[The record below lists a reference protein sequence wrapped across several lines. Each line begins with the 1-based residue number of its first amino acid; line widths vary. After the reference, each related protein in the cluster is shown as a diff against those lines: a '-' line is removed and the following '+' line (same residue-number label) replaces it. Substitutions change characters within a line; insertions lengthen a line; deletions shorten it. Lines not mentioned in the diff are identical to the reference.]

1 MTHFV
6 RGPKLAALL
15 LLGLALTLPGPAWTD
30 DARPAAKPGA
40 AAGLQP
46 LSGLMRDMAEQ
57 MRVMA
62 EATAEGQLS
71 AAERGRIAERMR
83 RMADLMTQM
92 SGLANE
98 AALADVETQARMLD
112 MRREMDWMRRNP
124 PRRGAP

>member
-1 MTHFV
+1 MSSISGKV
-6 RGPKLAALL
+6 AAL
-15 LLGLALTLPGPAWTD
+15 LLGLALAAPGAAGTD
-30 DARPAAKPGA
+30 DKGPVKPGA

-46 LSGLMRDMAEQ
+46 LSGLMRDMAEH
-57 MRVMA
+57 MRAMA

-71 AAERGRIAERMR
+71 AAERGRIAKRMR

-98 AALADVETQARMLD
+98 AALADAETQARMLE

-124 PRRGAP
+124 LRRGAP